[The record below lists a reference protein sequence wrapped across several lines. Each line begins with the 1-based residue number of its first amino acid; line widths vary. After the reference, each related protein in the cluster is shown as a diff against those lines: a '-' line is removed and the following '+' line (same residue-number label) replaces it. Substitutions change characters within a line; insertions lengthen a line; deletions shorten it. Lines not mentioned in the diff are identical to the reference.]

1 MNFIVRWL
9 ITALAVA
16 FTVWLVPGIGFVTA
30 GNSVID
36 VVAFAIVL
44 ALLNMAV
51 KPILQALSLPIT
63 VLTFGLFYLVVNT
76 AMLYLASGI
85 SGGLFGVDFYIAS
98 SRAFIASI
106 VTTHKFDFELHHR
119 IGARRKRP
127 PRKATPIPH
136 APSLQTKKEPFG
148 SFFDARRSYSSSLL
162 TQENMSRI
170 FAPVFSI
177 SWLLMASRC
186 SKSHLWPFLQSAT
199 IPWRTRRSGCE

>member
-16 FTVWLVPGIGFVTA
+16 FTVWLVPGIGFATA

-36 VVAFAIVL
+36 VVAIVL

-98 SRAFIASI
+98 FGSAFIASI
-106 VTTHKFDFELHHR
+106 V
-119 IGARRKRP
+119 ISIA
-127 PRKATPIPH
+127 
-136 APSLQTKKEPFG
+136 
-148 SFFDARRSYSSSLL
+148 SSVL
-162 TQENMSRI
+162 N
-170 FAPVFSI
+170 SI
-177 SWLLMASRC
+177 
-186 SKSHLWPFLQSAT
+186 
-199 IPWRTRRSGCE
+199 IE

>member
-16 FTVWLVPGIGFVTA
+16 FTVWLVPGIGFATA

-36 VVAFAIVL
+36 VVAFAIV
-44 ALLNMAV
+44 LNMAV

-98 SRAFIASI
+98 FGSAFIASI
-106 VTTHKFDFELHHR
+106 V
-119 IGARRKRP
+119 ISIA
-127 PRKATPIPH
+127 
-136 APSLQTKKEPFG
+136 
-148 SFFDARRSYSSSLL
+148 SSVL
-162 TQENMSRI
+162 N
-170 FAPVFSI
+170 SI
-177 SWLLMASRC
+177 
-186 SKSHLWPFLQSAT
+186 
-199 IPWRTRRSGCE
+199 IE

>member
-16 FTVWLVPGIGFVTA
+16 FTVWLVPGIGFATA

-36 VVAFAIVL
+36 VVAFAI

-98 SRAFIASI
+98 FGSAFIASI
-106 VTTHKFDFELHHR
+106 V
-119 IGARRKRP
+119 ISIA
-127 PRKATPIPH
+127 
-136 APSLQTKKEPFG
+136 
-148 SFFDARRSYSSSLL
+148 SSVL
-162 TQENMSRI
+162 N
-170 FAPVFSI
+170 SI
-177 SWLLMASRC
+177 
-186 SKSHLWPFLQSAT
+186 
-199 IPWRTRRSGCE
+199 IE

>member
-16 FTVWLVPGIGFVTA
+16 FTVWLVPGIGFATA

-85 SGGLFGVDFYIAS
+85 SGGMFGVDFYIAS
-98 SRAFIASI
+98 FGSAFIASI
-106 VTTHKFDFELHHR
+106 V
-119 IGARRKRP
+119 ISIA
-127 PRKATPIPH
+127 
-136 APSLQTKKEPFG
+136 
-148 SFFDARRSYSSSLL
+148 SSVL
-162 TQENMSRI
+162 N
-170 FAPVFSI
+170 SI
-177 SWLLMASRC
+177 
-186 SKSHLWPFLQSAT
+186 
-199 IPWRTRRSGCE
+199 IE

>member
-16 FTVWLVPGIGFVTA
+16 FTVWLVPGIGFATA

-63 VLTFGLFYLVVNT
+63 VFTFGLFYLVVNT

-98 SRAFIASI
+98 FGSAFIASI
-106 VTTHKFDFELHHR
+106 V
-119 IGARRKRP
+119 ISIA
-127 PRKATPIPH
+127 
-136 APSLQTKKEPFG
+136 
-148 SFFDARRSYSSSLL
+148 SSILS
-162 TQENMSRI
+162 
-170 FAPVFSI
+170 SI
-177 SWLLMASRC
+177 
-186 SKSHLWPFLQSAT
+186 
-199 IPWRTRRSGCE
+199 IE

>member
-16 FTVWLVPGIGFVTA
+16 FTVWLVPGIGFATA

-76 AMLYLASGI
+76 AMLYWHRVSRVGCSALIFISRHSAARSSQAS
-85 SGGLFGVDFYIAS
+85 
-98 SRAFIASI
+98 
-106 VTTHKFDFELHHR
+106 
-119 IGARRKRP
+119 
-127 PRKATPIPH
+127 
-136 APSLQTKKEPFG
+136 
-148 SFFDARRSYSSSLL
+148 
-162 TQENMSRI
+162 
-170 FAPVFSI
+170 
-177 SWLLMASRC
+177 
-186 SKSHLWPFLQSAT
+186 
-199 IPWRTRRSGCE
+199 

>member
-1 MNFIVRWL
+1 MNFIVCWL

-98 SRAFIASI
+98 FGSAFIASI
-106 VTTHKFDFELHHR
+106 V
-119 IGARRKRP
+119 ISIA
-127 PRKATPIPH
+127 
-136 APSLQTKKEPFG
+136 
-148 SFFDARRSYSSSLL
+148 SSVL
-162 TQENMSRI
+162 N
-170 FAPVFSI
+170 SI
-177 SWLLMASRC
+177 
-186 SKSHLWPFLQSAT
+186 
-199 IPWRTRRSGCE
+199 IE